1 MMYSISSNSL
11 TQNVSRIF
19 YVILQT
25 CGTQQQL
32 SAEWT
37 PKSSRHAEKPSDRRQ
52 VIFMS
57 IG

>member
-1 MMYSISSNSL
+1 MYSTLAKSL
-11 TQNVSRIF
+11 TQNVLRIF
-19 YVILQT
+19 YVISQT

-37 PKSSRHAEKPSDRRQ
+37 PKSSRHAEEPSDRRQ